1 MTDDAAR
8 TVRVYI
14 NGRGVDVPASASVID
29 ALRLADPAAAEQV
42 AAGARALADSRGLPA
57 APDAPVHGGAI
68 FRVVSARAA
77 RAGDASDDTA
87 S

>member
-1 MTDDAAR
+1 MSEPHAA
-8 TVRVYI
+8 TVRVYLD
-14 NGRGVDVPASASVID
+14 GRGMDAPAGATVLD

-42 AAGARALADSRGLPA
+42 AAGARALVDSRGLPA

-77 RAGDASDDTA
+77 RGDAPDEPPA
-87 S
+87 